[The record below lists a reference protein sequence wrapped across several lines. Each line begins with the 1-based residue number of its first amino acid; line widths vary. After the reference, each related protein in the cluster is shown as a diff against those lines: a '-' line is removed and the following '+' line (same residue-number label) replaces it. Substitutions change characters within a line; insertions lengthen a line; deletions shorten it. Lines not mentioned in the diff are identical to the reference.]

1 MKNYFVFCSKYI
13 DVITIIPPNVVII
26 DGISPNT
33 KKVNIN
39 PNTGNKE

>member
-1 MKNYFVFCSKYI
+1 MKNYLVFWSKYI
-13 DVITIIPPNVVII
+13 EVITIIPPNIVIKEGTSEKI
-26 DGISPNT
+26 